1 MRQEPIV
8 YVNGNPVCARP
19 PNKIGEYAEL
29 GNVTRASVKSDEEEF
44 IKVIEG
50 RAKADGELKV
60 VDVSKKESEL
70 EVKELITLSKVM
82 EGLKEKYP
90 GLTHNRIP
98 VCNSAAPLE
107 PDFDTICN
115 ALSGTNV
122 NTPVIVNCQ
131 VGLSR
136 STTGCVAACLFR
148 EFQLS
153 ASYQGLVET
162 VPGVNLEVLRMDK
175 YTMDPEKDTLFRGE
189 FEVVKE
195 LIAAF
200 EDGPASKAECDKVI
214 DKNGP
219 PPKGTGIKQLREKSK
234 AAKDAGA
241 EEFKL
246 SGGKASVP
254 TENLKL
260 AASFC
265 TYMDAHP
272 NFRTIC
278 EEGKGKLQWER
289 DIPQD
294 ALDNLVSLANADF
307 HANLGKIIHDI
318 YLTGHNLF
326 KDMPQ
331 GDHGESQISLCFQ
344 DFNENFARQLEDRS
358 RKPYQPKDNDFG
370 SLRNPWPMHM
380 GTRNK
385 RCLNL
390 SSFDYQLRTIHTVCF

>member
-1 MRQEPIV
+1 MGLEKVTEKYPKDGPIVWINMRQEPIV

-50 RAKADGELKV
+50 RAKADGKLKV
-60 VDVSKKESEL
+60 VDVSKKESEI

-136 STTGCVAACLFR
+136 STTGCVCACLFR

-200 EDGPASKAECDKVI
+200 DDGAASKAECDKVI
-214 DKNGP
+214 NKNGP
-219 PPKGTGIKQLREKSK
+219 PPKGTGIKQLRENIAESK
-234 AAKDAGA
+234 LSYEIMDDAAQAFLKTKIMDNIQKYFYLICFTGYLRDQSKVAKDGITDEDKKA
-241 EEFKL
+241 FSL
-246 SGGKASVP
+246 TGGKVSTP
-254 TENLKL
+254 TESLKL
-260 AASFC
+260 KDTFVNWMESKKELR
-265 TYMDAHP
+265 
-272 NFRTIC
+272 NIC
-278 EEGKGKLQWER
+278 DEGKGKLQWER
-289 DIPQD
+289 EIPQE
-294 ALDNLVSLANADF
+294 ALDNLNNLATTDF
-307 HANLGKIIHDI
+307 KANLGKIIHDI
-318 YLTGHNLF
+318 YLTGHNMF

-331 GDHGESQISLCFQ
+331 
-344 DFNENFARQLEDRS
+344 
-358 RKPYQPKDNDFG
+358 
-370 SLRNPWPMHM
+370 
-380 GTRNK
+380 
-385 RCLNL
+385 
-390 SSFDYQLRTIHTVCF
+390 